1 MIKSKRIDKSGKVE
15 IKMAKI
21 ISFDIWDTII
31 KRKCHPEEIKL
42 ATARYIILKYE
53 NKLKE
58 KYKNIY
64 EILKKRDEIEAE
76 ECKKN
81 KENGFDDECRILDVF
96 KILEKE
102 IFEENIEIEEEL
114 LKEEIDQEKRVIYIN
129 PEILPIFEKYKD
141 LKMYCISDFYMS
153 SDNLEELLDYLNL
166 PIKIEKIY
174 SSADYLLNKRTGNL
188 YKKAEEELGIKPEE
202 HIHVGDNVYSDIEM
216 ANSLGIET
224 IKTTKQEFNFVPEK
238 GRRFEF
244 DLSTIKKEE
253 KTKEEKLFN
262 TGVDLAPLLY
272 FFGYSIV
279 EYAIKNK
286 IDKVYYATREG
297 ETFIKIHEIIK
308 ENNPFGVNLPES
320 EIIEVSR
327 MGTFSASLKE
337 MSIMELLRLWSQYRE
352 QSMKALFKTLAIDIK
367 PYQKYMDKYNIDIE
381 EKILCPW
388 FDIRVQELFQDKKFV
403 ESVNKELKVKKEEL
417 LEYFEKSKNMVNDE
431 KDMFMVDIG
440 WRGTIQDNLAH
451 IFTNK
456 KIGGYYLT
464 LYDYYNLQP
473 KNTYKISYLND
484 KNIRDNEV
492 ASMITLL
499 EWIYNPGTGSVIE
512 YKQGEALRRAK
523 TEETDI
529 VKKYIKP
536 MQEGMFE
543 AAKVINE
550 YMKYHPYEA
559 EETKE
564 YVYNLIRKTKENPSK
579 ELIEA
584 YYSMVFND
592 TFGTA
597 EYVEKDD
604 KLTAL
609 QKLNIFKCRDM
620 LRKESWKEAFIVY
633 NDIEYMNALTG
644 AKSFARKILGKSK

>member
-1 MIKSKRIDKSGKVE
+1 
-15 IKMAKI
+15 MAKI

-31 KRKCHPEEIKL
+31 KRKCHPEETKL
-42 ATARYIILKYE
+42 ATARYIVLKYE
-53 NKLKE
+53 SKLKD

-64 EILKKRDEIEAE
+64 EILKRRDEIEAK

-81 KENGFDDECRILDVF
+81 KEKGFDEECRILDVF

-102 IFEENIEIEEEL
+102 IFKDELNIEDEL
-114 LKEEIDQEKRVIYIN
+114 LKEEIEAEKRVIFIN

-153 SDNLEELLDYLNL
+153 SESLKELLDYLKI
-166 PIKIEKIY
+166 PVKIEKIY

-188 YKKAEEELGIKPEE
+188 YKKAEEELKIKPED

-216 ANSLGIET
+216 AKSLGIET
-224 IKTTKQEFNFVPEK
+224 IKTTKQEFDFVPEK
-238 GRRFEF
+238 GRKLGF
-244 DLSTIKKEE
+244 DLSCVKKDESS
-253 KTKEEKLFN
+253 KENRLFN

-272 FFGYSIV
+272 FYGYSIV

-286 IDKVYYATREG
+286 IPTVYYATREG
-297 ETFIKIHEIIK
+297 ETFIKIHELIK
-308 ENNPFGVNLPES
+308 ENNPFGVEVPNCD
-320 EIIEVSR
+320 IIEVSR

-337 MSIMELLRLWSQYRE
+337 FSITELLRLWSQYRE

-367 PYQKYMDKYNIDIE
+367 PYQKYMDKYDIDIE
-381 EKILCPW
+381 EKIICPW
-388 FDIRVQELFQDKKFV
+388 FDIRVQELCLDEEFTKQ
-403 ESVNKELKVKKEEL
+403 VNKEIKRKKEEI
-417 LEYFEKSKNMVNDE
+417 LEYFEKSKGIVNDD
-431 KDMFMVDIG
+431 KPMFMVDIG
-440 WRGTIQDNLAH
+440 WRGTIQDNLAY

-464 LYDYYNLQP
+464 LYDFYNIQP
-473 KNTYKISYLND
+473 KHTYKLSFIDD
-484 KNIRDNEV
+484 KTIRDNEV

-499 EWIYNPGTGSVIE
+499 EWIYNPGTGSVTG
-512 YKQGEALRRAK
+512 YKDGKAIRKAK
-523 TEETDI
+523 EDETK
-529 VKKYIKP
+529 VVSKYIKP
-536 MQEGMFE
+536 MQDGMFE

-559 EETKE
+559 EETKQ
-564 YVYNLIRKTKENPSK
+564 YVYDLIRRTKVNPSK

-604 KLTAL
+604 KLTAM
-609 QKLNIFKCRDM
+609 QKLNIFKCRNM
-620 LRKESWKEAFIVY
+620 LRDETWKEAFIVY
-633 NDIEYMNALTG
+633 NNLGYMNVLLNFKAVV
-644 AKSFARKILGKSK
+644 RKILGKGK

>member
-1 MIKSKRIDKSGKVE
+1 
-15 IKMAKI
+15 MAKI

-42 ATARYIILKYE
+42 ATARYIVLKYNNE
-53 NKLKE
+53 LKDE
-58 KYKNIY
+58 YKNIY
-64 EILKKRDEIEAE
+64 EILKRRDEIEAE

-81 KENGFDDECRILDVF
+81 KEKGFDEECRILDVF

-102 IFEENIEIEEEL
+102 IFNKEMNIEEEL
-114 LKEEIDQEKRVIYIN
+114 LREEIEQEKKVIFIN

-153 SDNLEELLDYLNL
+153 AESLKELLDYLNL
-166 PIKIEKIY
+166 PVKIEKIY
-174 SSADYLLNKRTGNL
+174 SSADYLLNKRTGKL
-188 YKKAEEELGIKPEE
+188 YKEAEKEIGVKPEN
-202 HIHVGDNVYSDIEM
+202 HIHVGDNPYSDIEM

-224 IKTTKQEFNFVPEK
+224 IKTTKTEFDFVPEK
-238 GRRFEF
+238 GRKFNF
-244 DLSTIKKEE
+244 DLSCVKKEE
-253 KTKEEKLFN
+253 DSKEDRIFN

-286 IDKVYYATREG
+286 IPTVYYATREG
-297 ETFIKIHEIIK
+297 ETFIKIHELIE
-308 ENNPFGVNLPES
+308 ENNPFGVKLPS
-320 EIIEVSR
+320 SDIIEVSR

-337 MSIMELLRLWSQYRE
+337 FSILELLRLWSQYRE

-367 PYQKYMDKYNIDIE
+367 PYQKYMDKYDIDIE

-388 FDIRVQELFQDKKFV
+388 FDVRVQELCLDKEFT
-403 ESVNKELKVKKEEL
+403 EQVNKEIKRKREEI
-417 LEYFEKSKNMVNDE
+417 LEYFEKSKGIVNDA
-431 KDMFMVDIG
+431 KPMFMVDIG
-440 WRGTIQDNLAH
+440 WRGTIQDNLAY

-464 LYDYYNLQP
+464 LYDFYNIQP
-473 KNTYKISYLND
+473 ENTYKISFIDD
-484 KNIRDNEV
+484 KKIRDNEV

-499 EWIYNPGTGSVIE
+499 EWIYNPGTGSVTG
-512 YKQGEALRRAK
+512 YKDGKAIRKAK
-523 TEETDI
+523 DEETKI
-529 VKKYIKP
+529 VKEYIKP
-536 MQEGMFE
+536 MQDGMLEG
-543 AAKVINE
+543 AKVINE

-559 EETKE
+559 EETKQ
-564 YVYNLIRKTKENPSK
+564 YVYELIRKTKTNPSK

-604 KLTAL
+604 KLTFM
-609 QKLNIFKCRDM
+609 QKLNIFKCRNM
-620 LRKESWKEAFIVY
+620 LRDETWKEAFIVY
-633 NDIEYMNALTG
+633 NNLGYMNVLLNFKAIV
-644 AKSFARKILGKSK
+644 RKILGKGK

>member
-1 MIKSKRIDKSGKVE
+1 
-15 IKMAKI
+15 MAKI

-42 ATARYIILKYE
+42 ATARYIVLKYNNE
-53 NKLKE
+53 LKDE
-58 KYKNIY
+58 YKNIY
-64 EILKKRDEIEAE
+64 EILKRRDEIEAE

-81 KENGFDDECRILDVF
+81 KEKGFDEECRILDVF

-102 IFEENIEIEEEL
+102 IFNKEMNIEEEL
-114 LKEEIDQEKRVIYIN
+114 LREEIEQEKRVIFIN
-129 PEILPIFEKYKD
+129 PEILSIFEKYKD

-153 SDNLEELLDYLNL
+153 AESLKELLDYLNL
-166 PIKIEKIY
+166 PVKIEKIY

-188 YKKAEEELGIKPEE
+188 YKKAEEELGIKPED
-202 HIHVGDNVYSDIEM
+202 HIHVGDNQYSDIEM
-216 ANSLGIET
+216 ANNLGIET
-224 IKTTKQEFNFVPEK
+224 IKTTKTEFDFVPEK
-238 GRRFEF
+238 GRKFNF
-244 DLSTIKKEE
+244 DLSCVKKEE
-253 KTKEEKLFN
+253 KTKEDRIFN
-262 TGVDLAPLLY
+262 TGVELAPLLY

-286 IDKVYYATREG
+286 IPTVYYATREG
-297 ETFIKIHEIIK
+297 ETFIKIHELIK
-308 ENNPFGVNLPES
+308 ENNPFGVKLPES

-337 MSIMELLRLWSQYRE
+337 FSILELLRLWSQYRE

-367 PYQKYMDKYNIDIE
+367 PYQKYMDKYDIDIE

-388 FDIRVQELFQDKKFV
+388 FDIRVQELCLDKEFT
-403 ESVNKELKVKKEEL
+403 EQVNKEIKRKREEI
-417 LEYFEKSKNMVNDE
+417 LEYFEKSKGIVNDA
-431 KDMFMVDIG
+431 KPMFMVDIG
-440 WRGTIQDNLAH
+440 WRGTIQDNLAY

-464 LYDYYNLQP
+464 LYDFYNIQP
-473 KNTYKISYLND
+473 KNTYKISFIDD
-484 KNIRDNEV
+484 KKIRNNEV

-499 EWIYNPGTGSVIE
+499 EWIYNPGTGSVTG
-512 YKQGEALRRAK
+512 YKDGKAIRRAK
-523 TEETDI
+523 DEETKI
-529 VKKYIKP
+529 VKEYIKP
-536 MQEGMFE
+536 MQDGMLEG
-543 AAKVINE
+543 AKVINE

-559 EETKE
+559 EETKQ
-564 YVYNLIRKTKENPSK
+564 YVYELIRKTKINPSK

-604 KLTAL
+604 KLTFM
-609 QKLNIFKCRDM
+609 QKLNIFKCRNM
-620 LRKESWKEAFIVY
+620 LRDETWKEAFIVY
-633 NDIEYMNALTG
+633 NNLGYMNVLLNFKAVV
-644 AKSFARKILGKSK
+644 RKILGKGK

>member
-1 MIKSKRIDKSGKVE
+1 ME
-15 IKMAKI
+15 KI

-42 ATARYIILKYE
+42 ATARYIVLKYE
-53 NKLKE
+53 DKLKE
-58 KYKNIY
+58 KYKDTY

-81 KENGFDDECRILDVF
+81 NANGFDEECRILDVF
-96 KILEKE
+96 KILEEE
-102 IFEENIEIEEEL
+102 IFEEDVKIEEEL
-114 LKEEIDQEKRVIYIN
+114 LKEEIEEEKRTIYIN

-153 SDNLEELLDYLNL
+153 ADSLKELLDYLDL
-166 PIKIEKIY
+166 PVKIEKIY

-188 YKKAEEELGIKPEE
+188 YKKAEEELNVKPEN
-202 HIHVGDNVYSDIEM
+202 HIHVGDNQYSDIEM
-216 ANSLGIET
+216 AKSLGIET
-224 IKTTKQEFNFVPEK
+224 IKTTKQEFNFIPEK
-238 GRRFEF
+238 GRNFEF
-244 DLSTIKKEE
+244 DLSCVKKEG
-253 KTKEEKLFN
+253 KTKEERLFN

-279 EYAIKNK
+279 ECAIKNK
-286 IDKVYYATREG
+286 INKVYYATREG
-297 ETFIKIHEIIK
+297 ETFIKIHELIK
-308 ENNPFGVNLPES
+308 ENNPFGIELPDCD
-320 EIIEVSR
+320 IIEVSR
-327 MGTFSASLKE
+327 MATFSASLKE
-337 MSIMELLRLWSQYRE
+337 FSIAELLRLWSQYRA
-352 QSMKALFKTLAIDIK
+352 QSMKALFKTMAIDIENYK
-367 PYQKYMDKYNIDIE
+367 SYLGKYDLNPEENIIE
-381 EKILCPW
+381 PW
-388 FDIRVQELFQDKKFV
+388 FDLRVQNLCADKGFV
-403 ESVNKELKVKKEEL
+403 EKIQKDLDRKKSEL
-417 LEYFEKSKNMVNDE
+417 LEYFETKKNIKNDE
-431 KDMFMVDIG
+431 TPMFMVDIG

-451 IFTNK
+451 IFTK
-456 KIGGYYLT
+456 KEIGGYYLT
-464 LYDYYNLQP
+464 LYDYYNSQP

-484 KNIRDNEV
+484 KSIRDNEV

-499 EWIYNPGTGSVIE
+499 EWIYNPGTGSVVE
-512 YKQGEALRRAK
+512 YKQGEALRKAK

-529 VKKYIKP
+529 VKEYIKP
-536 MQEGMFE
+536 MQDGMLE

-559 EETKE
+559 KETKG
-564 YVYNLIRKTKENPSK
+564 YVYDLIKRTKINPSK

-604 KLTAL
+604 KLTGI

-633 NDIEYMNALTG
+633 NDIQYMNALTG
-644 AKSFARKILGKSK
+644 VKSLIRKILGKEK

>member
-1 MIKSKRIDKSGKVE
+1 
-15 IKMAKI
+15 MAKI

-31 KRKCHPEEIKL
+31 KRKCHPEETKL
-42 ATARYIILKYE
+42 ATARYIVLKYE
-53 NKLKE
+53 SKLKD

-64 EILKKRDEIEAE
+64 EILKRRDEIEAK

-81 KENGFDDECRILDVF
+81 KEKGFDEECRILDVF

-102 IFEENIEIEEEL
+102 IFKDELNIEDEL
-114 LKEEIDQEKRVIYIN
+114 LKEEIEAEKRVIFIN

-153 SDNLEELLDYLNL
+153 SESLKELLDYLKI
-166 PIKIEKIY
+166 PVKIEKIY

-188 YKKAEEELGIKPEE
+188 YKKAEEELKIKPED

-216 ANSLGIET
+216 AKSLGIET
-224 IKTTKQEFNFVPEK
+224 IKTTKQEFDFVPEK
-238 GRRFEF
+238 GRKLGF
-244 DLSTIKKEE
+244 DLSCVKKDESS
-253 KTKEEKLFN
+253 KENRLFN

-272 FFGYSIV
+272 FYGYSIV

-286 IDKVYYATREG
+286 IPTVYYATREG
-297 ETFIKIHEIIK
+297 ETFIKIHELIK
-308 ENNPFGVNLPES
+308 ENNPFGVEVPNCD
-320 EIIEVSR
+320 IIEVSR

-337 MSIMELLRLWSQYRE
+337 FSITELLRLWSQYRE

-367 PYQKYMDKYNIDIE
+367 PYQKYMDKYDIDIE

-388 FDIRVQELFQDKKFV
+388 FDIRVQELCLDEEFTKQ
-403 ESVNKELKVKKEEL
+403 VNNEIKRKKEEI
-417 LEYFEKSKNMVNDE
+417 LEYFEKSKGIVNDD
-431 KDMFMVDIG
+431 KPMFMVDIG
-440 WRGTIQDNLAH
+440 WRGTIQDNLAY

-464 LYDYYNLQP
+464 LYDFYNIQP
-473 KNTYKISYLND
+473 KHTYKLSFIDD
-484 KNIRDNEV
+484 KEIRDNEV

-499 EWIYNPGTGSVIE
+499 EWIYNPGTGSVIG
-512 YKQGEALRRAK
+512 YKDGKAIRRAK
-523 TEETDI
+523 EDETKV
-529 VKKYIKP
+529 VKEYIKP

-543 AAKVINE
+543 ATKVINE

-559 EETKE
+559 EETKQ
-564 YVYNLIRKTKENPSK
+564 YVYDLIRRTKVNPSK

-604 KLTAL
+604 KLTAM
-609 QKLNIFKCRDM
+609 QKLNIFKCRNM
-620 LRKESWKEAFIVY
+620 LRDETWKEAFIVY
-633 NDIEYMNALTG
+633 NNLGYMNVLLNFKAVV
-644 AKSFARKILGKSK
+644 RKILGKGK

>member
-1 MIKSKRIDKSGKVE
+1 
-15 IKMAKI
+15 MAKI

-42 ATARYIILKYE
+42 ATARYIVLKYNNE
-53 NKLKE
+53 LKDE
-58 KYKNIY
+58 YKNIY
-64 EILKKRDEIEAE
+64 EILKRRDEIEAE

-81 KENGFDDECRILDVF
+81 KEKGFDEECRILDVF

-102 IFEENIEIEEEL
+102 IFDKEMNIEEEL
-114 LKEEIDQEKRVIYIN
+114 LREEIEQEKRVIFIN
-129 PEILPIFEKYKD
+129 PEILSIFEKYKD

-153 SDNLEELLDYLNL
+153 AESLKELLDYLNL
-166 PIKIEKIY
+166 PVKIEKIY

-188 YKKAEEELGIKPEE
+188 YKKAEEELGIKPED
-202 HIHVGDNVYSDIEM
+202 HIHVGDNQYSDIEM
-216 ANSLGIET
+216 ANNLGIET
-224 IKTTKQEFNFVPEK
+224 IKTTKTEFDFVPEK
-238 GRRFEF
+238 GRKFNF
-244 DLSTIKKEE
+244 DLSCVKKEE
-253 KTKEEKLFN
+253 KTKEDRIFN
-262 TGVDLAPLLY
+262 TGVELAPLLY

-286 IDKVYYATREG
+286 IPTVYYATREG
-297 ETFIKIHEIIK
+297 ETFIKIHEVIK
-308 ENNPFGVNLPES
+308 ENNPFGVKLPES

-337 MSIMELLRLWSQYRE
+337 FSILELLRLWSQYRE

-367 PYQKYMDKYNIDIE
+367 PYQKYMDKYDIDIE

-388 FDIRVQELFQDKKFV
+388 FDIRVQELCLDKEFT
-403 ESVNKELKVKKEEL
+403 EQVNKEIKRKREEI
-417 LEYFEKSKNMVNDE
+417 LEYFEKSKGIVNDA
-431 KDMFMVDIG
+431 KPMFMVDIG
-440 WRGTIQDNLAH
+440 WRGTIQDNLAY

-464 LYDYYNLQP
+464 LYDFYNIQP
-473 KNTYKISYLND
+473 KNTYKLSFIDD

-499 EWIYNPGTGSVIE
+499 EWIYNPGTGSVTG
-512 YKQGEALRRAK
+512 YKDGKAIRKAK
-523 TEETDI
+523 DEETKI
-529 VKKYIKP
+529 VKEYIKP
-536 MQEGMFE
+536 MQDGMLEG
-543 AAKVINE
+543 AKVINE

-559 EETKE
+559 EETKQ
-564 YVYNLIRKTKENPSK
+564 YVYELIRKTKTNPSK

-604 KLTAL
+604 KLTFM
-609 QKLNIFKCRDM
+609 QKLNIFKCRNM
-620 LRKESWKEAFIVY
+620 LRDETWKEAFIVY
-633 NDIEYMNALTG
+633 NNLGYMNVLLNFKAVV
-644 AKSFARKILGKSK
+644 RKILGKGK

>member
-1 MIKSKRIDKSGKVE
+1 MS
-15 IKMAKI
+15 KI

-31 KRKCHPEEIKL
+31 KRKCHPEETKL
-42 ATARYIILKYE
+42 ATARYIVIKYE
-53 NKLKE
+53 SKLKD

-64 EILKKRDEIEAE
+64 EILKRRDEIEAK

-81 KENGFDDECRILDVF
+81 KEKGFDEECRILDVF

-102 IFEENIEIEEEL
+102 IFKDELNIEDEL
-114 LKEEIDQEKRVIYIN
+114 LKEEIEAEKRVIFIN

-153 SDNLEELLDYLNL
+153 SESLKELLDYLKI
-166 PIKIEKIY
+166 PVKIEKIY

-188 YKKAEEELGIKPEE
+188 YKKAEEELKIKPED

-216 ANSLGIET
+216 AKSLGIET
-224 IKTTKQEFNFVPEK
+224 IKTTKQEFDFVPEK
-238 GRRFEF
+238 GRKLGF
-244 DLSTIKKEE
+244 DLSCVKKDESS
-253 KTKEEKLFN
+253 KENRLFN

-272 FFGYSIV
+272 FYGYSIV

-286 IDKVYYATREG
+286 IPTVYYATREG
-297 ETFIKIHEIIK
+297 ETFIKIHELIK
-308 ENNPFGVNLPES
+308 ENNPFGVEVPNCD
-320 EIIEVSR
+320 IIEVSR

-337 MSIMELLRLWSQYRE
+337 FSITELLRLWSQYRE

-367 PYQKYMDKYNIDIE
+367 PYQKYMDKYDIDIE
-381 EKILCPW
+381 EKIICPW
-388 FDIRVQELFQDKKFV
+388 FDIRVQELCLDEEFTKQ
-403 ESVNKELKVKKEEL
+403 VNKEIKRKKEEI
-417 LEYFEKSKNMVNDE
+417 LEYFEKSKGIVNDD
-431 KDMFMVDIG
+431 KPMFMVDIG
-440 WRGTIQDNLAH
+440 WRGTIQDNLAY

-473 KNTYKISYLND
+473 KNTYKLSFIDD
-484 KNIRDNEV
+484 KKIRNNEV

-499 EWIYNPGTGSVIE
+499 EWIYNPGTGSVTG
-512 YKQGEALRRAK
+512 YKDGKAIRKAK
-523 TEETDI
+523 EDETK
-529 VKKYIKP
+529 VVSKYIKP
-536 MQEGMFE
+536 MQDGMFE

-559 EETKE
+559 EETKD
-564 YVYNLIRKTKENPSK
+564 YVYDLIRKTKVNPSK

-604 KLTAL
+604 KLTAM
-609 QKLNIFKCRDM
+609 QKLNIFKCRNM
-620 LRKESWKEAFIVY
+620 LRDETWKEAFIVY
-633 NDIEYMNALTG
+633 NNLGYMNVLLNFKAVV
-644 AKSFARKILGKSK
+644 RKILGKGK

>member
-1 MIKSKRIDKSGKVE
+1 ME
-15 IKMAKI
+15 KI

-42 ATARYIILKYE
+42 ATARYIVLKYE
-53 NKLKE
+53 DKLKE
-58 KYKNIY
+58 KYKDTY

-81 KENGFDDECRILDVF
+81 NANGFDEECRILDVF
-96 KILEKE
+96 KILEEE
-102 IFEENIEIEEEL
+102 IFEEDVKIEEEL
-114 LKEEIDQEKRVIYIN
+114 LKEEIEEEKRTIYIN

-153 SDNLEELLDYLNL
+153 ADSLKELLDYLDL
-166 PIKIEKIY
+166 PVKIEKIY
-174 SSADYLLNKRTGNL
+174 SSADHLLNKRTGNL
-188 YKKAEEELGIKPEE
+188 YKKAEEELNVKPEN
-202 HIHVGDNVYSDIEM
+202 HIHVGDNQYSDIEM
-216 ANSLGIET
+216 AKSLGIET
-224 IKTTKQEFNFVPEK
+224 IKTTKQEFNFIPEK
-238 GRRFEF
+238 GRNFEF
-244 DLSTIKKEE
+244 DLSCVKKEG
-253 KTKEEKLFN
+253 KTKEERLFN

-286 IDKVYYATREG
+286 INKVYYATREG
-297 ETFIKIHEIIK
+297 ETFIKIHELIK
-308 ENNPFGVNLPES
+308 ENNPFGIELPDCD
-320 EIIEVSR
+320 IIEVSR
-327 MGTFSASLKE
+327 MATFSASLKE
-337 MSIMELLRLWSQYRE
+337 FSIAELLRLWSQYRA
-352 QSMKALFKTLAIDIK
+352 QSMKALFKTMAIDIENYK
-367 PYQKYMDKYNIDIE
+367 SYLGKYDLNPEENIIE
-381 EKILCPW
+381 PW
-388 FDIRVQELFQDKKFV
+388 FDLRVQNLCADKGFV
-403 ESVNKELKVKKEEL
+403 EKIQKDLDRKKSEL
-417 LEYFEKSKNMVNDE
+417 LEYFETKKNIKNDE
-431 KDMFMVDIG
+431 TPMFMVDIG

-451 IFTNK
+451 IFTK
-456 KIGGYYLT
+456 KEIGGYYLT
-464 LYDYYNLQP
+464 LYDYYNSQP

-484 KNIRDNEV
+484 KSIRDNEV

-499 EWIYNPGTGSVIE
+499 EWIYNPGTGSVVE
-512 YKQGEALRRAK
+512 YKQGEALRKAK

-529 VKKYIKP
+529 VKEYIKP
-536 MQEGMFE
+536 MQDGMLE

-559 EETKE
+559 KETKG
-564 YVYNLIRKTKENPSK
+564 YVYDLIKRTKINPSK

-604 KLTAL
+604 KLTGI

-633 NDIEYMNALTG
+633 NDIQYMNALTG
-644 AKSFARKILGKSK
+644 VKSLIRKILGKEK

>member
-1 MIKSKRIDKSGKVE
+1 
-15 IKMAKI
+15 MAKI

-114 LKEEIDQEKRVIYIN
+114 LKEEIEQEKRVIYIN

-153 SDNLEELLDYLNL
+153 SDNLKELLDYLNL

-320 EIIEVSR
+320 DIIEVSR
-327 MGTFSASLKE
+327 MATFSASLKNF
-337 MSIMELLRLWSQYRE
+337 SISELLRLWSQYRV
-352 QSMKALFKTLAIDIK
+352 QSMKALFKTMAIDIENYK
-367 PYQKYMDKYNIDIE
+367 SYLGKYDLNPEENIVD
-381 EKILCPW
+381 PW
-388 FDIRVQELFQDKKFV
+388 FDLRVQNLCADEDFTRKIQVELDRKRK
-403 ESVNKELKVKKEEL
+403 EL
-417 LEYFEKSKNMVNDE
+417 LEYFEAKKNIKNDE
-431 KDMFMVDIG
+431 KEMFMVDIG